1 VVKKIQD
8 AGINVI
14 GNYIFGL
21 PDDTRESMQET
32 LDLALEANCEFANFY
47 CAMAY
52 PGSKLYTMAVEKKWQ
67 LPESWIGYSQ
77 HSYETLPL
85 RTDALTSAEVLKFR
99 DDAFHRYF
107 TDESYLA
114 LIRRKFGEDVV
125 SHLQDMTKIRLR
137 RKLLET
143 DAQKPVAA
151 L

>member
-1 VVKKIQD
+1 
-8 AGINVI
+8 
-14 GNYIFGL
+14 
-21 PDDTRESMQET
+21 MQET

-52 PGSKLYTMAVEKKWQ
+52 PGSKLYTMAVDKKWE
-67 LPESWIGYSQ
+67 LPDSWIGYSQ

-107 TDESYLA
+107 TNDSYLA
-114 LIRRKFGEDVV
+114 LVRRKFGEDVV
-125 SHLQDMTKIRLR
+125 SHIRDMTKIRLKR
-137 RKLLET
+137 QLLEQ
-143 DAQKPVAA
+143 DAERKPVAA